1 MAIEHR
7 VDIARIGEA
16 FPHCDIGEPSVVDN
30 TPHCKDSR
38 MDCTWAVDIAG
49 SDYKAFSCP
58 NPAACLALPAD
69 DDRSSCRLGDFFQTD
84 RVRGRV
90 GAARRRTDSGRV
102 GSFVFGLS
110 ISAHGRAA
118 LRCAAQLVL
127 RKETSR
133 AWSQWCR
140 TSRVE
145 VCRYSQ
151 NYGDR
156 RRRLPRTESSPRPKA
171 TGGQSF
177 SMLGVYLERGTQQ
190 TNSKLSNT

>member
-1 MAIEHR
+1 MAIVHR

-16 FPHCDIGEPSVVDN
+16 FPHCGIGEPSVVDN

-38 MDCTWAVDIAG
+38 TDCTWAVDIAG

-90 GAARRRTDSGRV
+90 GAARRRTDSDRV

-127 RKETSR
+127 RKERSR

-151 NYGDR
+151 NYG
-156 RRRLPRTESSPRPKA
+156 
-171 TGGQSF
+171 
-177 SMLGVYLERGTQQ
+177 GTQEDDFD
-190 TNSKLSNT
+190 SNRIFAKTKGSWWSELLDAWGVFGARTAANKFKVK